1 MTMSEQQD
9 KETDELKRVNEELME
24 SLEACRFMLADARKK
39 LTANSNDRI
48 ELRSKDRRR
57 TNRS

>member
-9 KETDELKRVNEELME
+9 KETDELKRVNEELRE

-48 ELRSKDRRR
+48 ELRPKDRRR
-57 TNRS
+57 ANRS